1 MRGKVEPVLRDPPL
15 PRGLLSH
22 TDQATGLVSE
32 TFVCYTTVAGQ
43 CRDLTGLRC
52 FLYVSAIADKVNLT
66 HVTVVLNHSKFSAR
80 HHGSPDYERATKS
93 AIRRMPSSRSASPRA
108 NENRA

>member
-1 MRGKVEPVLRDPPL
+1 MRGKNKPFLRDPPL
-15 PRGLLSH
+15 PRGLISH

-52 FLYVSAIADKVNLT
+52 FLYVSTIADDVNLT
-66 HVTVVLNHSKFSAR
+66 HGLPALNNLL
-80 HHGSPDYERATKS
+80 RASHQIGNSSNAFFKIGITKS
-93 AIRRMPSSRSASPRA
+93 K
-108 NENRA
+108 

>member
-22 TDQATGLVSE
+22 TDQATGLVSQ

-43 CRDLTGLRC
+43 CRNLTGLRC
-52 FLYVSAIADKVNLT
+52 FLYVSAIADEVKLT
-66 HVTVVLNHSKFSAR
+66 HDLPVLNH
-80 HHGSPDYERATKS
+80 
-93 AIRRMPSSRSASPRA
+93 
-108 NENRA
+108 